1 MTKLSDHAIQVRA
14 ICKDILEKNGNQW
27 MSFRNIVKN
36 VNRKDLDLFTKNS
49 HCYLRTGAEFERR
62 QHTRYEQQYRVNRN
76 NSFTLQPKKIS
87 KQCKTITR
95 KRQKQSIE
103 DESSDEEI
111 EYIYYTKDDI
121 IEELLQIL
129 VQNNN
134 EWMTARQICSVSFPD
149 EKSPHQSPIYNILCT
164 RTTIFERKKD
174 ESTGRIHFRLTEQQ
188 MESLNAGDDCRNP
201 TIDNFE
207 DNIDEYCLVTT
218 LDDLPTKETN
228 RTLDSMT
235 TTCTA
240 KSKKELPE
248 FAIVYPI
255 SDDECE

>member
-1 MTKLSDHAIQVRA
+1 VDVVSQHSEERQQKRFRFIHKKQSLLLENRSRIRTKT
-14 ICKDILEKNGNQW
+14 N
-27 MSFRNIVKN
+27 
-36 VNRKDLDLFTKNS
+36 
-49 HCYLRTGAEFERR
+49 
-62 QHTRYEQQYRVNRN
+62 TRYEQQYRVNRN
-76 NSFTLQPKKIS
+76 YSFTLQPKKIS
-87 KQCKTITR
+87 KQSKTITR

-121 IEELLQIL
+121 IEELVQIL

-188 MESLNAGDDCRNP
+188 MESLNAGDGCTNP
-201 TIDNFE
+201 TNDNLE
-207 DNIDEYCLVTT
+207 DNIDEDCLITT
-218 LDDLPTKETN
+218 LDDLPTKEETN

-240 KSKKELPE
+240 KFKKELPE